1 MALRR
6 DRNTPRSAG
15 MASSTGSGRLFALLK
30 EQRSRLIQT
39 WSQKI
44 RAVVADAAL
53 PRAELLD
60 HIPAFVD
67 ELTQALYP
75 DAVPLPP
82 ASATAADHGEQRLG
96 LGFDV
101 TEVVREYG
109 VLHACILDL
118 AGEAGEPLSLDELGL
133 VQRWISTGVADAVG
147 EYVRQRDLE
156 LQRQASEHLGF
167 IAHEVRNPLG
177 VARMALDRLRREG
190 DAPSRALE
198 MMDRNLRR
206 ASDLIDNVLN
216 QASLKMGLV
225 SRPVPVELGPFL
237 EEIAE
242 EAGAEADAKSIQIS
256 VNAAPGLVIDADP
269 RMLRSAVSNLLHNAL
284 KFTPTESNVT
294 VTAAAVEGRVLVEV
308 ADACGGLPPGKAD
321 ELFIPLVQRGTD
333 RRGFGLGLAIAL
345 QAAEAH
351 HGTVRVKDRPGTG
364 CVFIIDLPL
373 VDKRMAPSPR
383 DSSASKSGPA
393 PFPEAGQDL
402 KIEP

>member
-1 MALRR
+1 M
-6 DRNTPRSAG
+6 TT
-15 MASSTGSGRLFALLK
+15 SSGSGRLFALLK
-30 EQRSRLIQT
+30 EQRTRLIHS

-44 RAVVADAAL
+44 RAMVADAPL

-75 DAVPLPP
+75 DALPLPP

-118 AGEAGEPLSLDELGL
+118 AGEAGVTLSLDEQGL
-133 VQRWISTGVADAVG
+133 VQRWITTGVADAVG

-156 LQRQASEHLGF
+156 FQRQASEHLGF

-177 VARMALDRLRREG
+177 VARMALDRLRRE
-190 DAPSRALE
+190 AVPPSRALD

-206 ASDLIDNVLN
+206 ASDLIDNVLSK
-216 QASLKMGLV
+216 ASLEMGLV
-225 SRPVPVELGPFL
+225 PRPIPIELASFL
-237 EEIAE
+237 EEIKD
-242 EAGAEADAKSIQIS
+242 EAGAEADAKSIEIS
-256 VNAAPGLVIDADP
+256 VKAPPGLVIDADP

-284 KFTPTESNVT
+284 KFTPGNSKVT
-294 VTAAAVEGRVLVEV
+294 MSAAAVEGRVLVEV
-308 ADACGGLPPGKAD
+308 ADACGGLPPGKID
-321 ELFIPLVQRGTD
+321 ELFVPLVQRGSD

-345 QAAEAH
+345 QAAQAH
-351 HGTVRVKDRPGTG
+351 HGTVRVEDRPGTG
-364 CVFIIDLPL
+364 CAFILDLPL
-373 VDKRMAPSPR
+373 GDRHVDGR
-383 DSSASKSGPA
+383 PA
-393 PFPEAGQDL
+393 
-402 KIEP
+402 